1 MPIYIK
7 KNYSSLNLVRR
18 SFFFRIVDFP
28 TITLFIYAL
37 SRNRLYTLLHPSC
50 CKCSRNLVVPFG
62 QGAVHAVRFHIEA
75 HCFTLESIT
84 RLGSRPMLSPARFAF
99 TFAFACVFR
108 SASRTLRVYTNE
120 LGDPRSEP
128 GNWNVRIKLA
138 ARPSIAAPLT
148 LPFIDQLHFFLLS
161 LSLFLPRAF
170 CHRYPFRL

>member
-1 MPIYIK
+1 MNLVDLFFSPNCWFSNN
-7 KNYSSLNLVRR
+7 NYSFMRFHVIDS
-18 SFFFRIVDFP
+18 
-28 TITLFIYAL
+28 
-37 SRNRLYTLLHPSC
+37 TLLHPPC

-62 QGAVHAVRFHIEA
+62 QGAVYAARFHIEA

-138 ARPSIAAPLT
+138 ARPSIAAPLS
-148 LPFIDQLHFFLLS
+148 LPFIDQPRFFLLS

-170 CHRYPFRL
+170 CQRYPFRL